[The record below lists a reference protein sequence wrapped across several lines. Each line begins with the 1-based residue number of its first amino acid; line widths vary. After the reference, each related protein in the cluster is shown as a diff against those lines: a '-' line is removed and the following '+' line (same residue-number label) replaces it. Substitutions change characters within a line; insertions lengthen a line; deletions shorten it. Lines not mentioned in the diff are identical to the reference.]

1 MDKEQIMREALEEVL
16 AQKDYHGFG
25 EPTGR
30 LVYVQAVA
38 DKALGRCKEEPHR
51 ILQRKTEPSKPERDA
66 VQQEAGVLAY
76 AICNGEHG
84 AVPSKYMKDI
94 ASTAEPFLRS
104 VVESARLSYIAQRR
118 PAEIDFME
126 KCRHLFGLSA
136 ACKNGTL
143 DMERAWSE
151 ARESYLKLTKS
162 D

>member
-51 ILQRKTEPSKPERDA
+51 ILQRKSEASQPEREAA
-66 VQQEAGVLAY
+66 VKGAKTFAHMLCLSDKSPVPGEYYKYTVELA
-76 AICNGEHG
+76 E
-84 AVPSKYMKDI
+84 S
-94 ASTAEPFLRS
+94 FLLPALDD
-104 VVESARLSYIAQRR
+104 ARLAYIAQRR
-118 PAEIDFME
+118 PAELDFME
-126 KCRHLFGLSA
+126 KCRRLFGLSA
-136 ACKNGTL
+136 ACSNGAL
-143 DMERAWSE
+143 MESAWRE
-151 ARESYLKLTKS
+151 ALESYIKLTKT